1 MRDLEETLR
10 EGLAR
15 IADEAEAGAPLAT
28 RVRAGRQRRTR
39 RLVGAAAVTTA
50 LVVVGGAGVALRGNS
65 TETTPSVGTPSQ
77 PVGLAPN
84 GYRLEVWQDIG
95 VYVPVRWGWG
105 GAPGACGIGPTVGAD
120 GHRLTASEHTN
131 GVLPGY
137 VGRPVGQVPRC
148 PQSAT
153 QSSSTAL
160 PYVWL
165 GAEGRAGSVDLGG
178 GFVQQTRQ
186 VGGTTV
192 TVGSTDADLRE
203 TILASAHRMVASPCA
218 GWLSAPP
225 SVGEQPSI
233 QAGRFVPGSMTVCA
247 YAPAAMSGYD
257 LLYQET
263 LEAGP
268 AKQLTDAVDKAA
280 PMGEFSC
287 FGASGG
293 EWALLHLTSAVG
305 ARDYVVDLSCPSIAD
320 PTGLQHQLT
329 SDDVLPWAVDGMNAV
344 LHGSPLIDVPGRL
357 IGQ

>member
-1 MRDLEETLR
+1 MRDLEDTLR
-10 EGLAR
+10 EELAR
-15 IADEAEAGAPLAT
+15 IADEAEAGAPLAM
-28 RVRAGRQRRTR
+28 RARAGRRRR
-39 RLVGAAAVTTA
+39 VRHLVGVAAVA
-50 LVVVGGAGVALRGNS
+50 AVIVVVGGAGVALRGSS

-77 PVGLAPN
+77 PAGFAPN

-105 GAPGACGIGPTVGAD
+105 GAPGACGVGPTVGAD
-120 GHRLTASEHTN
+120 GHRLSASERTD

-137 VGRPVGQVPRC
+137 VGRPVGQVQRC
-148 PQSAT
+148 PQGAT
-153 QSSSTAL
+153 QGSSTAL

-165 GAEGRAGSVDLGG
+165 GSKEAAGSVQLAG
-178 GFVQQTRQ
+178 GFVQETRQ

-192 TVGSTDADLRE
+192 TVGSADADLRE
-203 TILASAHRMVASPCA
+203 TILSSAHRMVASPCA
-218 GWLSAPP
+218 GWLSSPP
-225 SVGEQPSI
+225 SVGEQPST
-233 QAGRFVPGSMTVCA
+233 QAGRFIPGSMTVCA

-263 LEAGP
+263 LATGP
-268 AKQLTDAVDKAA
+268 AKQLVDAVDKAD

-320 PTGLQHQLT
+320 PSGLQHQLT
-329 SDDVLPWAVDGMNAV
+329 SDDVLPWAVDGVNAV